1 MKPTVVFGAM
11 LFLLGA
17 QPAHAVKLLTPNTD
31 SCRTFVGLMQH
42 FSSSQEALQLVSM
55 SGWVTG
61 FMSGIAE
68 GTNVDILRELDIT
81 EITTRVIQVC
91 EANPDISVSEAAE
104 RTAGEMLRAHGVTV
118 K

>member
-11 LFLLGA
+11 LLLLGA
-17 QPAHAVKLLTPNTD
+17 QPAHAVKLLTPNTN

-81 EITTRVIQVC
+81 EITTRVELFKYAKQIRIYQC
-91 EANPDISVSEAAE
+91 LRQPNEPRE
-104 RTAGEMLRAHGVTV
+104 RC
-118 K
+118 